1 MHLSIA
7 ARSAAWHGC
16 CLWYLCEASRGTREP
31 RESAVLAA
39 QSAVAASVAV
49 GLGSPLHD
57 VHSQRGGDDSMK
69 KKAAKKKGTKKK
81 AAKKKK

>member
-1 MHLSIA
+1 MCLSITA
-7 ARSAAWHGC
+7 TGAAWHGC
-16 CLWYLCEASRGTREP
+16 CFWYLCEASRGTREP

-39 QSAVAASVAV
+39 QFAVAASVAA
-49 GLGSPLHD
+49 GHGSPLHEA
-57 VHSQRGGDDSMK
+57 HSQRGGDDSMK